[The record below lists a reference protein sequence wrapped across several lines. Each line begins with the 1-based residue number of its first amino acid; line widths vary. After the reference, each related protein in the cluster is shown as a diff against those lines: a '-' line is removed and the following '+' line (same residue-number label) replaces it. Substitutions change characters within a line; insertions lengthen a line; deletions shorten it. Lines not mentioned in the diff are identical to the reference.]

1 MLRANCSA
9 KPGRAFWMS
18 RSTSGTA
25 IPAISPNCSEEK
37 RAFPHA
43 IIGASV
49 ERQLGG
55 PCPLTHEQWSPAP
68 SKFAAKSEQLK
79 QAGVRQQHQCGV
91 RWSHENETRKRIE
104 KTVYRHV

>member
-1 MLRANCSA
+1 MLPANCSA
-9 KPGRAFWMS
+9 KPERASWMS

-43 IIGASV
+43 IIVASV

-55 PCPLTHEQWSPAP
+55 PCPLSHEQWSPAR
-68 SKFAAKSEQLK
+68 SKFAAKSEQLE
-79 QAGVRQQHQCGV
+79 QGGVRRPHRCGV
-91 RWSHENETRKRIE
+91 RFPHENETRKRTA
-104 KTVYRHV
+104 K